1 MQTEAVQTVQTRG
14 DATPEHGRGCLRV
27 YLGAAPGVGKTYR
40 MLDEGCRRAARGT
53 DVVVGIVETH
63 GRALTQERIGGLE
76 VVPRRT
82 VVHGATTLTELDVD
96 AVLARAPQVC
106 LVDELAH
113 TNAPGSGHVK
123 RWQDVD
129 QLLAAGID
137 VVTTVNVQHLESLN
151 DVTEAITGVRQR
163 ETVPDAFVRSAEAIE
178 LVDMSPSALRR
189 RLAHGN
195 VYPAERV
202 DAALSQFFREGNLAA
217 LRELA
222 LLWLAERVDEGLERY
237 RARHEIEAT
246 WATRERIVVGVTG
259 GPESEPLMRRAAR
272 IASRGSGPSGDGGAP
287 WTALYV
293 SRGDGLRQTG
303 PDRLE
308 ELRTT
313 AQELGGGFHTV
324 VGDDAA
330 GAILDFARARNATQ
344 VLIGAS
350 RRGRLSTLLRP
361 GIGETIVS
369 ESGDIDVH
377 IVTHD
382 EARRRQARVREDS
395 ALGRRRTWAG
405 FAVAL
410 LGPFVLA
417 GLLLATRDL
426 HGLPTEAM
434 LFMVLVIGTALV
446 GGLRPAVVA
455 AFVSGGVLNYFF
467 TPPVQTLRIATG
479 ENAVAVVLFVVVGM
493 SVALVVDRAAR
504 LAGLAGRARAEADSL
519 SVLAHQLVHAGND
532 LRRLLRTTVE
542 LFGVDGAQLC
552 TTDGRVLGEHGVT
565 SGPERTVPVGDEHV
579 LVLWGSAGDAVE
591 ESLLAAVVA
600 HATVLVERRAAVAL
614 KAERRVLAET
624 ARTRTALLAAVSH
637 DLRTPLAA
645 VKAAVSSLRDP
656 GVDWSDQ
663 DRADLLETIEDGADR
678 LDALVVDLLDM
689 SRLQTG
695 AVVARSE
702 AVDVLSVAQ
711 RAAAGTP
718 TVLEVPDDLPEA
730 RADTALLER
739 VLANV
744 VENAHKHAAGST
756 VRVDATATR
765 EHVVVRVVDGGP
777 GVPEHRRAQMFE
789 PFQRL
794 GDVPRGAGVGLGLA
808 VARGLTEAMGGRLT
822 AEDTPGGG
830 LTLVVELPREGS
842 MTLTTGGDDA

>member
-1 MQTEAVQTVQTRG
+1 MQTELVGTSVADRC
-14 DATPEHGRGCLRV
+14 ARGCLRV
-27 YLGAAPGVGKTYR
+27 YLGAAPGVGKTYA
-40 MLDEGCRRAARGT
+40 MLDEGLRRAQRGT
-53 DVVVGIVETH
+53 DVVVGVVETH
-63 GRALTQERIGGLE
+63 GRARTAERLDGLE
-76 VVPRRT
+76 VLPRRT
-82 VVHGATTLTELDVD
+82 VQHGATELTELDVD
-96 AVLARAPQVC
+96 AVLARSPRVC

-113 TNAPGSGHVK
+113 TNAPGSRNVK
-123 RWQDVD
+123 RWQDVEE
-129 QLLAAGID
+129 LLEAGID

-195 VYPAERV
+195 VYPADRV

-237 RARHEIEAT
+237 RDRHEIEAT
-246 WATRERIVVGVTG
+246 WATREHIVVAVTG

-272 IASRGSGPSGDGGAP
+272 IASRARPGDDGAP

-303 PDRLE
+303 PARLE
-308 ELRTT
+308 ELRRT
-313 AQELGGGFHTV
+313 ATQLGGSFHTA

-330 GAILDFARARNATQ
+330 TAILDFARGRNATQ

-361 GIGETIVS
+361 GIGETIVA

-382 EARRRQARVREDS
+382 EARRRDARVREQS
-395 ALGRRRTWAG
+395 SLGSSRTTAG
-405 FAVAL
+405 YVTAVA
-410 LGPFVLA
+410 GPFALA
-417 GLLLATRDL
+417 AALLATRDL

-434 LFMVLVIGTALV
+434 LFMALVVGTALV

-455 AFVSGGVLNYFF
+455 SLVSGGVLNYFF
-467 TPPVQTLRIATG
+467 TEPERTLRIASG
-479 ENAVAVVLFVVVGM
+479 ENVVAVVLFVVVGI

-504 LAGLAGRARAEADSL
+504 VAGLAARARRQADTL
-519 SVLAHQLVHAGND
+519 SVLAHRLVHAGND
-532 LRRLLRTTVE
+532 VTRLLSTTVE
-542 LFGVDGAQLC
+542 LFDLDGAALRSSGG
-552 TTDGRVLGEHGVT
+552 TVIGEQG
-565 SGPERTVPVGDEHV
+565 TVDVPVQELPVGDDHV
-579 LVLWGSAGDAVE
+579 LVLAGHAVRAADE
-591 ESLLAAVVA
+591 PLLAAVVA
-600 HATVLVERRAAVAL
+600 HATVLVERRAALAV
-614 KAERRVLAET
+614 KAEQRLLAEGE
-624 ARTRTALLAAVSH
+624 RTRTALLAAVSH

-656 GVDWSDQ
+656 GVDWSEG

-695 AVVARSE
+695 AVVARTDP
-702 AVDVLSVAQ
+702 VDVVAVAQ
-711 RAAAGTP
+711 RATVGTQ
-718 TVLEVPDDLPEA
+718 VRLAVPDDLPEA
-730 RADTALLER
+730 LGDAALLER

-744 VENAHKHAAGST
+744 VENAARHADGAP
-756 VRVDATATR
+756 VRVDATCVGDR
-765 EHVVVRVVDGGP
+765 VVVRVVDAGP
-777 GVPEHRRAQMFE
+777 GVPPALRERMFE

-808 VARGLTEAMGGRLT
+808 VARGLTEAMGGTLV

-830 LTLVVELPREGS
+830 LTLVVELPRAVRGP
-842 MTLTTGGDDA
+842 TTRGDGA